1 METPSLSRRH
11 GVGSTNSK
19 SRADSDNTKQQYDY
33 IDLMLSCQGEFDK
46 AKGPFRTQI
55 RHSLTLRVTARFRQI
70 SGRSRDRG
78 AAVGQGGSRSE
89 SRYLALVDLVDL
101 IGVEKLLGVT
111 QVDLLANEYV
121 EQVRVDVSVQPEVSE
136 DLQRFGKR
144 FATLVRPV
152 LGS

>member
-1 METPSLSRRH
+1 
-11 GVGSTNSK
+11 
-19 SRADSDNTKQQYDY
+19 
-33 IDLMLSCQGEFDK
+33 MLSYQGEFDK

-55 RHSLTLRVTARFRQI
+55 RHSLTLRVTARFRRI
-70 SGRSRDRG
+70 SGRSRDRS

-121 EQVRVDVSVQPEVSE
+121 EQVRVDVSV
-136 DLQRFGKR
+136 
-144 FATLVRPV
+144 
-152 LGS
+152 